1 MASIGGMGDSVVDLD
16 IGDFE
21 RVDSFQATDIETV
34 FLGVGSPLMMCVDP
48 ADCAEEMSRN
58 LRIEP
63 ILSQILMACDD
74 CQTGQ
79 WNRRNNCPFPLTNGA
94 IAMSGLLDS
103 VRQFQFKDHAAAVA
117 GSAVRI
123 CNFDSIDLVNHWTRT
138 PS

>member
-21 RVDSFQATDIETV
+21 RVDSFQATDIETI
-34 FLGVGSPLMMCVDP
+34 FLRVGSPLMMCVDP

-58 LRIEP
+58 VRIEP
-63 ILSQILMACDD
+63 ILAQILMACDD
-74 CQTGQ
+74 SQTGQ

-94 IAMSGLLDS
+94 IAIPGLLDS
-103 VRQFQFKDHAAAVA
+103 IRQFQFKDHAAAVA

-123 CNFDSIDLVNHWTRT
+123 CNFDSIDHVNHWT
-138 PS
+138 